1 MYDWTDEECLSLV
14 EMLTNMLGLKW
25 DDDYKHIDYIR
36 EMGNSPRKIKDVL
49 NQALATDRMYI
60 TYDVVKKLLH

>member
-1 MYDWTDEECLSLV
+1 
-14 EMLTNMLGLKW
+14 
-25 DDDYKHIDYIR
+25 
-36 EMGNSPRKIKDVL
+36 MGNSPRKIKDVL